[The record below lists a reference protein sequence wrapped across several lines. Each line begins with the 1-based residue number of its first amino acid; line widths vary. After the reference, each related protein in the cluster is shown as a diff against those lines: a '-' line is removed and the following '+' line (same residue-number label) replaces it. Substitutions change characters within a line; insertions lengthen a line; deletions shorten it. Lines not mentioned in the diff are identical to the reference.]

1 MGYIGRVTKLPMIDD
16 IRKQI
21 DRVDIDL
28 MNLLAKRMDLAAQIG
43 REKKV
48 AGEEVLQATRE
59 SVVLDKVKLLAD
71 TLGLSE
77 DFVTSLYTVILTESR
92 RIQAQAV

>member
-1 MGYIGRVTKLPMIDD
+1 MIED

-28 MNLLAKRMDLAAQIG
+28 VHLLAKRMDLAATIG
-43 REKKV
+43 REKKEL
-48 AGEEVLQATRE
+48 GEEVIQATRE

-77 DFVTSLYTVILTESR
+77 TFITDLYNIILAESR
-92 RIQAQAV
+92 KIQTAA